1 MHTKGCFGHNRKY
14 FCGNFSTL
22 TRKLTKDGYL
32 SQSKK
37 PFFIQFFGKTKAFT
51 QKIQQKTLFQKK
63 IPEVRSTRPGL
74 LSPLIITLLTLP
86 VLKFQLFPFIQV
98 SNLHLFFLHML
109 ILSLQ
114 CKPASSSPQTL
125 TAPPPAPCL
134 YFLIETHPYTSQI
147 FSYIIFLPPQPISL
161 PYPLLPCHKQFQW
174 WFWKILS
181 IKSSFLLIVNYCEH
195 KKTYF

>member
-1 MHTKGCFGHNRKY
+1 MYSCDSSTMASLIIVQVLIFCPWVLVLGCLFKKGNSGVESMSPGHSMINLPW
-14 FCGNFSTL
+14 F
-22 TRKLTKDGYL
+22 
-32 SQSKK
+32 
-37 PFFIQFFGKTKAFT
+37 AFT
-51 QKIQQKTLFQKK
+51 
-63 IPEVRSTRPGL
+63 SYHH
-74 LSPLIITLLTLP
+74 LP

-98 SNLHLFFLHML
+98 SNFHLFFLHML

-125 TAPPPAPCL
+125 TAPPPTPCL
-134 YFLIETHPYTSQI
+134 YFLVETHPYTSQI

-181 IKSSFLLIVNYCEH
+181 IKLSFLLIVNYCEH